1 MNPTR
6 RKKCQQFFQLLILRQ
21 ELANFF
27 LRQTDQTFQFVVDKL
42 RGKIGRII
50 SDAGIMP
57 SHSGALLNSKSANDL
72 MTYPSNGI
80 FVVASLMMMYST
92 TSASES
98 DKTRLLAARLTIIKR
113 NKTQNDVD
121 DNAKQFFS
129 QP

>member
-1 MNPTR
+1 
-6 RKKCQQFFQLLILRQ
+6 
-21 ELANFF
+21 
-27 LRQTDQTFQFVVDKL
+27 
-42 RGKIGRII
+42 
-50 SDAGIMP
+50 MP

-92 TSASES
+92 TSAQRES